1 MIANIE
7 KLRKNKG
14 YNQDEIAKK
23 LDIARQTYSKIES

>member
-14 YNQDEIAKK
+14 YNQDEIANK

>member
-14 YNQDEIAKK
+14 YNQNEIANK
-23 LDIARQTYSKIES
+23 LDIARYS